1 MLEKGFADDADNE
14 AARAVLDV
22 VGRVFGSA
30 RCCIEAGKGDDG
42 GPVAYLDDRCT
53 DHSV

>member
-1 MLEKGFADDADNE
+1 MLEKGFADDVDDE

-30 RCCIEAGKGDDG
+30 RFCIEAGKGDDG
-42 GPVAYLDDRCT
+42 GPVAYLDDGCIG
-53 DHSV
+53 HSI